1 MMKEINA
8 KGVRGF
14 LLHNFKSD
22 EYIFRVY
29 SGKDFKDY
37 KLRAEEVEIDIVS
50 DYYSLYEDENEKT
63 LDFSSE
69 ALGKKSK

>member
-14 LLHNFKSD
+14 LLYDFKSE

-29 SGKDFKDY
+29 SGKNFTDY
-37 KLRAEEVEIDIVS
+37 KLRAEEIEVDIVS
-50 DYYSLYEDENEKT
+50 DYYSFYESENEKT
-63 LDFSSE
+63 LDFSSK
-69 ALGKKSK
+69 ALGKKNK